1 MTDSSTQ
8 TVTAPRAIVARTHG
22 SGHGG
27 ITRLM
32 SPSDLGQR
40 LKPFVFLDLFDA
52 DAAFAGAMPI
62 HPHSGIATVTVLTE
76 GDARFDD
83 PDAGTGTI
91 DYGGV
96 EWMRASGGVW
106 HGQEMSKGAS
116 PRIRGFQLW
125 LALPPELENGPVDS
139 QYVESDRIPRAGP
152 ARVVLGSYDDVRSPV
167 RAPPG
172 INYLLV
178 TLAAGEGWTYT
189 PPPDHGGRLRCGQ
202 SGAAPDA
209 AARDGGRTGSVRAR
223 RPSVDLPGRRCP
235 PGRVRARLRRHAFAC
250 PYFRQLLRAYL
261 GCGARLRGEPHRR
274 TQASTRTRRSTGA
287 IVRGDADLPVMF
299 ATARIDGLAV

>member
-1 MTDSSTQ
+1 MTGPSTQ
-8 TVTAPRAIVARTHG
+8 AADTARTIVARTRG

-32 SPSDLGQR
+32 SPSDLGQQ

-52 DAAFAGAMPI
+52 DATFAGAMPI

-76 GDARFDD
+76 GDVRFDD
-83 PDAGTGTI
+83 PDSGTGTI
-91 DYGGV
+91 GYGGV

-106 HGQEMSKGAS
+106 HGQEMAKGAS

-152 ARVVLGSYDDVRSPV
+152 ARVVLGSYDGAQSPV
-167 RAPPG
+167 RAPSG

-178 TLAAGEGWTYT
+178 TLKTGESWTYT
-189 PPPDHGGRLRCGQ
+189 PPPGHEVAFVAVSRGQLLTPRPVTEAELAVFGHGTQALIFAAGDGHPAVFVLGSAVPHPHDLALGNYSVHTSNAALALGESRIAELRHHLHRAGHRAQ
-202 SGAAPDA
+202 SSGATPI
-209 AARDGGRTGSVRAR
+209 
-223 RPSVDLPGRRCP
+223 
-235 PGRVRARLRRHAFAC
+235 
-250 PYFRQLLRAYL
+250 FR
-261 GCGARLRGEPHRR
+261 
-274 TQASTRTRRSTGA
+274 
-287 IVRGDADLPVMF
+287 
-299 ATARIDGLAV
+299 

>member
-1 MTDSSTQ
+1 MTDVPTQ
-8 TVTAPRAIVARTHG
+8 AAAVSRSIVARTHG

-91 DYGGV
+91 GYGGV

-116 PRIRGFQLW
+116 PRLRGFQLW

-139 QYVESDRIPRAGP
+139 QYVESDFIPQAGP
-152 ARVVLGSYDDVRSPV
+152 ARVVLGSYGDAQSPV
-167 RAPPG
+167 RAPAG

-178 TLAAGEGWTYT
+178 TLSAGEGWTYT
-189 PPPDHGGRLRCGQ
+189 PPPGHEVAFAAVSRGQLLTPQPVTEGELAVFEHGTQALTFKAGPGQAAVFVLGSAIPHSHDLTLGNYSVHTSDAALASGESRIAELRHHLQRAGHRAQ
-202 SGAAPDA
+202 SSGATPI
-209 AARDGGRTGSVRAR
+209 
-223 RPSVDLPGRRCP
+223 
-235 PGRVRARLRRHAFAC
+235 
-250 PYFRQLLRAYL
+250 FR
-261 GCGARLRGEPHRR
+261 
-274 TQASTRTRRSTGA
+274 
-287 IVRGDADLPVMF
+287 
-299 ATARIDGLAV
+299 